1 MPQALSASIH
11 IPFRPRRHSC
21 LTPLTPLFTSPY
33 VQIPE
38 VLVQGHTD
46 DVYGMAFHPKKPHKF
61 ATVCD
66 SSNVFLWNA
75 KRRQLMVRAIR
86 VERADRALIKCWGAL
101 KDTLG
106 RFSHHA
112 LLSGRTRT
120 AQGLVAHSPTIRM
133 SCLIDLYLDFT
144 ILTINQAKVSIGV
157 PARAVTFSPNGAHL
171 AVGTSTGEVK
181 VRAGCAGE
189 PVRFRG

>member
-1 MPQALSASIH
+1 MIRATYGLAPCDPPYSFKRSARAPLALSVPWTPGLAAMISL
-11 IPFRPRRHSC
+11 PAPTDARSGRSPKRCAWLFRLQKEPYFYLIILSTPPTFRDDVSPARRSRSGSFLCSPRRHSC

-46 DVYGMAFHPKKPHKF
+46 DVFGMAFHPKKPHKF

-86 VERADRALIKCWGAL
+86 VERADRALIKC
-101 KDTLG
+101 
-106 RFSHHA
+106 
-112 LLSGRTRT
+112 
-120 AQGLVAHSPTIRM
+120 
-133 SCLIDLYLDFT
+133 
-144 ILTINQAKVSIGV
+144 
-157 PARAVTFSPNGAHL
+157 
-171 AVGTSTGEVK
+171 
-181 VRAGCAGE
+181 
-189 PVRFRG
+189 